1 MRRPTATLLAALVV
15 STLAT
20 LPVRA
25 ADGEGVG
32 DMAKKTVWLPVQV
45 AGIGAGMA
53 VGIPFAMVRQ
63 VITRTAQKTGDVA
76 DKIGGKDHFPPN
88 LLAAPIGIG
97 FGLVVGTAEGVFY
110 GGRNAFKHGFEKPF
124 TPASFSMNDDLEG

>member
-1 MRRPTATLLAALVV
+1 MRKPTATLLAALVL

-25 ADGEGVG
+25 EDNESVG
-32 DMAKKTVWLPVQV
+32 GMAKKAAWLPVQV
-45 AGIGAGMA
+45 AGIGTGLA

-63 VITRTAQKTGDVA
+63 VITRGTQKTNDIA
-76 DKIGGKDHFPPN
+76 DGIGGKDHGPPVI
-88 LLAAPIGIG
+88 LAAPIGFS
-97 FGLVVGTAEGVFY
+97 FGLVVGSAEGVLY

-124 TPASFSMNDDLEG
+124 TPAAFSMSDDIEG